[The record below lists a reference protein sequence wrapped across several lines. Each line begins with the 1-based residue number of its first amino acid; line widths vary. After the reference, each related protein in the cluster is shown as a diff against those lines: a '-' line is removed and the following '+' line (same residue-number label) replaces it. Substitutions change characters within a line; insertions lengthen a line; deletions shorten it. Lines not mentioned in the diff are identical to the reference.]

1 LLVFRDSGP
10 VENCTVVEEV
20 KYLKHFLAVARS
32 ATLSRQRKV
41 AIGY

>member
-1 LLVFRDSGP
+1 
-10 VENCTVVEEV
+10 V

-32 ATLSRQRKV
+32 ASLSRELMV